1 MKKNNFSERLCPAMD
16 ARGIKSQE
24 LSRITGIDKSSISCY
39 RNGKYKANSAN
50 LYILADALRVNP
62 AWLMGSNE
70 VPMDIRNATAHTIN
84 ASNEYLS
91 DVLITLDDK
100 ETMLIERYRAA
111 DDEKKRLIAYL
122 LGLEK

>member
-1 MKKNNFSERLCPAMD
+1 MKKNNFSERLCLAMD

-39 RNGKYKANSAN
+39 RSGKYKANSAN
-50 LYILADALRVNP
+50 LYILADALLVNP
-62 AWLMGSNE
+62 AWLMGSDE
-70 VPMDIRNATAHTIN
+70 VPMDIRDATAHTIN

-91 DVLITLDDK
+91 DVLVTLDDK

>member
-1 MKKNNFSERLCPAMD
+1 MD

-39 RNGKYKANSAN
+39 RSGKYKANSAN

-62 AWLMGSNE
+62 AWLMGSDE
-70 VPMDIRNATAHTIN
+70 VPMDIRDATAHTIN

-91 DVLITLDDK
+91 DVPVTLDDK

>member
-1 MKKNNFSERLCPAMD
+1 MKKNNFSERLCLAMD

-39 RNGKYKANSAN
+39 RGGKYKANSEN
-50 LYILADALRVNP
+50 LYILAHALRVNP
-62 AWLMGSNE
+62 AWLMGSDE
-70 VPMDIRNATAHTIN
+70 VPMDARNATAHTIN

>member
-1 MKKNNFSERLCPAMD
+1 MKKNNFSERLCLAMD

-39 RNGKYKANSAN
+39 RSGRYKANSGN

-70 VPMDIRNATAHTIN
+70 VPMDMTNITAHTIN

-91 DVLITLDDK
+91 DALITLDDN

-122 LGLEK
+122 LGMKK

>member
-1 MKKNNFSERLCPAMD
+1 MKKNNFSERLCLAMD
-16 ARGIKSQE
+16 AHGIKSQE

-39 RNGKYKANSAN
+39 RSGKYKANSAN

-62 AWLMGSNE
+62 AWLMGSDE
-70 VPMDIRNATAHTIN
+70 VPMDIRDATAHTIN

-91 DVLITLDDK
+91 DVLVTLDDK

>member
-1 MKKNNFSERLCPAMD
+1 MKKNNFSERLCLAMD
-16 ARGIKSQE
+16 AHGIKSQE

-39 RNGKYKANSAN
+39 RSGKYKANSAN

-62 AWLMGSNE
+62 AWLMGSDE
-70 VPMDIRNATAHTIN
+70 VPMDIRDATAHTIN